1 LFARKVGIQ
10 RLRYRCP
17 ERVQHAWVLLFPGRP
32 FELPVK
38 ALWAA
43 TRELRHR
50 LNPERLEVTLDVRAN

>member
-1 LFARKVGIQ
+1 LFDRKVGIL

-43 TRELRHR
+43 MRELRHR

>member
-1 LFARKVGIQ
+1 LFDRKVGIQ

-43 TRELRHR
+43 PRELLHR
-50 LNPERLEVTLDVRAN
+50 LNPERLEVTFDARAN

>member
-1 LFARKVGIQ
+1 MQ

-32 FELPVK
+32 FQLTVK

-43 TRELRHR
+43 TRELSHR